1 METNIII
8 RKGKEFVKRLMEE
21 WWQEIK
27 KNSHR
32 DQLSINYVIWK
43 QGIKDKVHVVTT
55 CDFPP
60 MGHKRGQASRV
71 VVTKVNTQP
80 TVTKK
85 VKIEEKPKV
94 EEKKKYEVVKVSTPE
109 VRKSTPK
116 RDVAKLYG
124 NKPINKPKRI
134 KNM

>member
-1 METNIII
+1 M
-8 RKGKEFVKRLMEE
+8 
-21 WWQEIK
+21 
-27 KNSHR
+27 
-32 DQLSINYVIWK
+32 
-43 QGIKDKVHVVTT
+43 TT

-60 MGHKRGQASRV
+60 LGHKRGQASRV
-71 VVTKVNTQP
+71 VKHPKVTKVNIHP

-94 EEKKKYEVVKVSTPE
+94 EEKKKFEVTKVFVPE

-116 RDVAKLYG
+116 RDVVKLYG
-124 NKPINKPKRI
+124 NKPISKPKRI